1 MKRNR
6 LVLIFLFFALTL
18 MACNLT
24 SMLPGNRESSGT
36 EMEATPETNQDS
48 MSEEPA
54 EEPEVVVEEPTAEP
68 EMESSTSSDSSAAAI
83 TGQQTAC
90 DHPYFPMREGASWV
104 YYDSSDIYYYH
115 WDIESVS
122 GDTQNATA
130 IMKVYINEFSEPT
143 EEQKQSGTQI
153 EYNWVCS
160 ASEGI
165 VSFDM
170 ATLKVSDMGD
180 DAFTLTMENIDGDG
194 VMIPPADLLTPGYTW
209 ELTLAADFSA
219 EALMGATGSMVA
231 KDFYSVTGTD
241 PVEFNG
247 QTFEGLQ
254 YQRQFENDME
264 IMLNGAAMS
273 LPNIDFDFL
282 TNTVMAKGV
291 GYLILDSESS
301 DFGNTGLQ
309 LIRYNIP

>member
-6 LVLIFLFFALTL
+6 LVFIFLFFALTL

-24 SMLPGNRESSGT
+24 RMLPGNDEENEPVLEVTGETSLDSSVEESMRESEG
-36 EMEATPETNQDS
+36 M
-48 MSEEPA
+48 
-54 EEPEVVVEEPTAEP
+54 EEPTSEP
-68 EMESSTSSDSSAAAI
+68 VSDPLDSTENSSQAS
-83 TGQQTAC
+83 GQQSAC
-90 DHPYFPMREGASWV
+90 DHPYFPMREGSTWV
-104 YYDSSDIYYYH
+104 YYDPGDVYYYH
-115 WDIESVS
+115 WDIKSVS
-122 GDTQNATA
+122 GDEQNATA

-143 EEQKQSGTQI
+143 EEQKQAGTQI

-170 ATLKVSDMGD
+170 ATLKVSNTGD
-180 DAFTLTMENIDGDG
+180 DAFTLTMENIEGDG

-209 ELTLAADFSA
+209 ELSLSADFSA

-231 KDFYSVTGTD
+231 NDFYTVTGND
-241 PVEFNG
+241 PVDFNG

-264 IMLNGAAMS
+264 IMLNGVAMS
-273 LPNIDFDFL
+273 LPNIDFDFQ

-301 DFGNTGLQ
+301 DFGNTGLE

>member
-1 MKRNR
+1 MKRIR
-6 LVLIFLFFALTL
+6 LVFIFLFLALTL
-18 MACNLT
+18 VACNLT
-24 SMLPGNRESSGT
+24 SMLPGNGEET
-36 EMEATPETNQDS
+36 EPTLEATEETSADASGQ
-48 MSEEPA
+48 EPLQ
-54 EEPEVVVEEPTAEP
+54 ESDVMEEPTSEP
-68 EMESSTSSDSSAAAI
+68 VSDPMNSTESSSQAS
-83 TGQQTAC
+83 GQQSAC

-104 YYDSSDIYYYH
+104 YYDPGDVYYYH

-122 GDTQNATA
+122 GDAQDATA

-143 EEQKQSGTQI
+143 EEQKQAGIQI

-170 ATLKVSDMGD
+170 ATVKVSNMGD
-180 DAFTLTMENIDGDG
+180 DAFKLTMENIEGDG

-209 ELTLAADFSA
+209 ELTLATDFSA

-231 KDFYSVTGTD
+231 KDFYSVTGNDT
-241 PVEFNG
+241 VEFNG

-264 IMLNGAAMS
+264 IMLNGVAMS
-273 LPNIDFDFL
+273 LPNIDFDFQ

-291 GYLILDSESS
+291 GYIVLDSESS